1 MEGQIAM
8 LEGAE
13 RRASMC
19 DTLLISRRPG
29 CPATV
34 PKGAL
39 RRIGTI
45 VARRVEKHVY
55 MLFD

>member
-1 MEGQIAM
+1 MVQVVFLFVDIYRTGS
-8 LEGAE
+8 G
-13 RRASMC
+13 
-19 DTLLISRRPG
+19 PG

-39 RRIGTI
+39 RRIGTL

>member
-1 MEGQIAM
+1 MSHDMSFFFYRQ
-8 LEGAE
+8 LSYDQQ
-13 RRASMC
+13 R
-19 DTLLISRRPG
+19 G

-45 VARRVEKHVY
+45 VARRIDEL
-55 MLFD
+55 M

>member
-1 MEGQIAM
+1 VTCLFSFTVSYFMTSSG
-8 LEGAE
+8 
-13 RRASMC
+13 
-19 DTLLISRRPG
+19 PG

-34 PKGAL
+34 PIGAL